1 VADDVPQRDDAE
13 WYAKNP
19 CNDVS
24 HLKPPRVVRCCRA
37 TLSERA
43 ARRTPAATLEVT
55 DDPIRTAMA
64 LVLLSYQPGG
74 GMSKSRAK
82 KATTRKAAL
91 VTAAE
96 KAGRSLGR
104 AVGAVERAISRVRA
118 PKPGKPV
125 RKRAQSRKRR

>member
-1 VADDVPQRDDAE
+1 
-13 WYAKNP
+13 
-19 CNDVS
+19 
-24 HLKPPRVVRCCRA
+24 VRCSHA
-37 TLSERA
+37 TSSEKA

-55 DDPIRTAMA
+55 GDAIRETMA
-64 LVLLSYQPGG
+64 LLLLSYQPGG

-118 PKPGKPV
+118 RKPGKPV
-125 RKRAQSRKRR
+125 AKRAQGRKRR

>member
-1 VADDVPQRDDAE
+1 
-13 WYAKNP
+13 
-19 CNDVS
+19 
-24 HLKPPRVVRCCRA
+24 VRCCRA
-37 TLSERA
+37 TLSEKA

-55 DDPIRTAMA
+55 GDPIREAMS
-64 LVLLSYQPGG
+64 LVLLSYQLGG

-96 KAGRSLGR
+96 TAGRSLGR

-118 PKPGKPV
+118 RKLGKPV
-125 RKRAQSRKRR
+125 ANRAQGLKRR